1 MKALYFDVETTGLDA
16 TTAGLTQIAA
26 ILVIN
31 GEEIDSF
38 NFDINPYTYPTKV
51 DISEDALKVTNKTVG
66 MLKKY
71 PDQHEQFNNFLKFL
85 DTHVNKYDK
94 NDKLTPVG
102 YNVQFDM
109 KFLQAWF
116 KANNSNYFGSYFHYK
131 DVDVFAL
138 AKLFQFVGA
147 VDLPNHKLGTMCEY
161 YKVDLGENAHDALA
175 DIRATRELLRVMVET
190 HVKF

>member
-16 TTAGLTQIAA
+16 NTAGLTQIAA
-26 ILVIN
+26 ILVID

-51 DISEDALKVTNKTVG
+51 DISEDALRVTNKTVA
-66 MLKKY
+66 MLKSY
-71 PDQHEQFNNFLKFL
+71 PDQKEQFNNFISFL
-85 DTHVNKYDK
+85 DKHVNKYDK

-102 YNVQFDM
+102 YNVAFDM

-116 KANNSNYFGSYFHYK
+116 KANNHSFFGSYIHYK

-147 VDLPNHKLGTMCEY
+147 VDLPNHKLGTMCEHY
-161 YKVDLGENAHDALA
+161 GIDLGDAAHDALA
-175 DIRATRELLRVMVET
+175 DIRATRELLRVMVDK
-190 HVKF
+190 HVKL